1 MFYDQIIASIV
12 LSLGD
17 VKIHSEGAIA
27 SKIR

>member
-12 LSLGD
+12 SLGD
-17 VKIHSEGAIA
+17 VKIHFEGAIA